1 MPYLRAHL
9 EATRD
14 LAINPLEADTEAD
27 ALAAEASKASKA
39 AAAAAAS
46 RAAAVSREGGAAALF
61 VRTPYFVHRYGPHP
75 EQFLRIHSPWARAR
89 QPTGTTG
96 RIDSS
101 GGGSGGGGDD
111 TARGTGETINCGEG
125 SEDGEDASAAPR
137 ETDAGPRGVMVL
149 VHGGFWDVDA
159 SVATAAPTSLA
170 PALARSGWA
179 VVEVEYRRR
188 EHPGGGFLGSNLD
201 VAGALKSLPKAFR
214 KLREFELE
222 AAQETGFQI
231 GEGTAAPID
240 PGGLPIVVV
249 GHGTGGT
256 MGLWLTHQRA
266 LFRKAYAKLFPTL
279 VVAIAPVTDLRLAA
293 ALNLSEGAV
302 NGHHVH
308 NFASH
313 EFLIVFGV

>member
-1 MPYLRAHL
+1 M
-9 EATRD
+9 
-14 LAINPLEADTEAD
+14 
-27 ALAAEASKASKA
+27 
-39 AAAAAAS
+39 
-46 RAAAVSREGGAAALF
+46 
-61 VRTPYFVHRYGPHP
+61 
-75 EQFLRIHSPWARAR
+75 
-89 QPTGTTG
+89 
-96 RIDSS
+96 
-101 GGGSGGGGDD
+101 
-111 TARGTGETINCGEG
+111 
-125 SEDGEDASAAPR
+125 
-137 ETDAGPRGVMVL
+137 
-149 VHGGFWDVDA
+149 
-159 SVATAAPTSLA
+159 
-170 PALARSGWA
+170 
-179 VVEVEYRRR
+179 VEVEYRRR

-266 LFRKAYAKLFPTL
+266 LFRKAYATLFPTI

-308 NFASH
+308 NFESH